1 MNHLNTNAQAPSA
14 RALAYQ
20 ALYDILEKGA
30 YSNLRLQTALK
41 KNHLKGPEAHLLT
54 ELVYGTLRKY
64 KYLVWIISRLSS
76 HPVKKIHPAVR
87 ILLCIGLYQLIYL
100 SRIPEAAAVNE
111 TVKIAKKI
119 THRGK
124 FR

>member
-41 KNHLKGPEAHLLT
+41 KNHLKIEKFLAD
-54 ELVYGTLRKY
+54 Y
-64 KYLVWIISRLSS
+64 K
-76 HPVKKIHPAVR
+76 K
-87 ILLCIGLYQLIYL
+87 
-100 SRIPEAAAVNE
+100 VN
-111 TVKIAKKI
+111 
-119 THRGK
+119 G
-124 FR
+124 

>member
-64 KYLVWIISRLSS
+64 KYLIWIISRLSS
-76 HPVKKIHPAVR
+76 HPVKDTSCSSDPVMYWA
-87 ILLCIGLYQLIYL
+87 L
-100 SRIPEAAAVNE
+100 SADIFIQDSGICRSQ
-111 TVKIAKKI
+111 
-119 THRGK
+119 
-124 FR
+124 

>member
-41 KNHLKGPEAHLLT
+41 KNHLKSFLQDG
-54 ELVYGTLRKY
+54 
-64 KYLVWIISRLSS
+64 
-76 HPVKKIHPAVR
+76 
-87 ILLCIGLYQLIYL
+87 C
-100 SRIPEAAAVNE
+100 
-111 TVKIAKKI
+111 
-119 THRGK
+119 
-124 FR
+124 

>member
-64 KYLVWIISRLSS
+64 KYLIWICLYYFFHINLYGLS
-76 HPVKKIHPAVR
+76 AVLAA
-87 ILLCIGLYQLIYL
+87 IL
-100 SRIPEAAAVNE
+100 
-111 TVKIAKKI
+111 
-119 THRGK
+119 
-124 FR
+124 

>member
-41 KNHLKGPEAHLLT
+41 KNHLKGPED
-54 ELVYGTLRKY
+54 
-64 KYLVWIISRLSS
+64 
-76 HPVKKIHPAVR
+76 
-87 ILLCIGLYQLIYL
+87 YQP
-100 SRIPEAAAVNE
+100 S
-111 TVKIAKKI
+111 
-119 THRGK
+119 
-124 FR
+124 